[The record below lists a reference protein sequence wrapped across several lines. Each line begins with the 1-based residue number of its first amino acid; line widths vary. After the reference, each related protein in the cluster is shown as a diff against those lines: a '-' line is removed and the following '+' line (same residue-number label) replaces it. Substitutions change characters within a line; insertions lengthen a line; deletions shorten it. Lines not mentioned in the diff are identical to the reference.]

1 MLEKL
6 LGGLTLAEQS
16 VPNGF
21 VVALVIG
28 VVFLS
33 LVSIVLICKIM
44 SAIIGTN
51 KKTTEE
57 VNVAPAA
64 PVVPAVI
71 ENKQEIIAAVSA
83 VIAEELGT
91 DVSALRIHSFKK
103 L

>member
-1 MLEKL
+1 MEKL

-21 VVALVIG
+21 VVALGIG
-28 VVFLS
+28 VVFLG

-64 PVVPAVI
+64 PAVPAVI